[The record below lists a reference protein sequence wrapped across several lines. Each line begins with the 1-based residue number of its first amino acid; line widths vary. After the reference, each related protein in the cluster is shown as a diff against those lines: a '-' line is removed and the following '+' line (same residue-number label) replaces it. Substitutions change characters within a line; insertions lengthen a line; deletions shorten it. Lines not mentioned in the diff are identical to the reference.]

1 MPPRFPADY
10 VAGHNRARRKRLNCE
25 RDGDVLGLPTFPLE
39 AGEGAGVSAEQPSSG
54 AVQGG
59 TEMHVGVGCSVGE
72 KATGKVVEQEEHG
85 LFIQTSRGRTLPA
98 TKF

>member
-54 AVQGG
+54 RPGRHGNACGG
-59 TEMHVGVGCSVGE
+59 
-72 KATGKVVEQEEHG
+72 G
-85 LFIQTSRGRTLPA
+85 LQRR
-98 TKF
+98 